1 MRAKQGEILI
11 SVESPLQ
18 DTFVS
23 PGGMVFY
30 NDLHSTQ
37 RPQNASQVGTV
48 AAAGEGTG
56 LEPGDTVHFAWDV
69 TADPDNR
76 VLYGDVDV
84 HRAVAEKKGVVG
96 QVYAKISEKGIEPL
110 FGWCYVEPVRKTTTF
125 MEYSGEELLEDRGIL
140 RFAEDGSL
148 IGKMVFFPSE
158 CASVNSVN
166 GVNYYVLEHK
176 MIVAYED

>member
-1 MRAKQGEILI
+1 MIRTLAVFTLAILLA
-11 SVESPLQ
+11 PPA
-18 DTFVS
+18 FA
-23 PGGMVFY
+23 
-30 NDLHSTQ
+30 
-37 RPQNASQVGTV
+37 QNAAPPLVTALDWS
-48 AAAGEGTG
+48 
-56 LEPGDTVHFAWDV
+56 AWDV